1 MPVRLPALGLGVLQ
15 LQLGLDAHRTL
26 PSSVH
31 VYLHG
36 RQLSVGRQEAFP
48 LRVIDTGASD
58 FALSNRYM
66 QVRFSGLTGLLKV
79 KHQGPGP
86 GRARR
91 RWGGAKLP
99 RTGGGH
105 GAGRPGSGG
114 GGGGQHGEAGLAPRG
129 TSSVPS
135 QGAGLTCRCGAR
147 GQGCVFW
154 QSIRR
159 VDDEQEQR
167 VDVEFL
173 IYGTRASKDKSGAY
187 LFLPDGE
194 AQVP

>member
-1 MPVRLPALGLGVLQ
+1 M
-15 LQLGLDAHRTL
+15 
-26 PSSVH
+26 
-31 VYLHG
+31 
-36 RQLSVGRQEAFP
+36 
-48 LRVIDTGASD
+48 
-58 FALSNRYM
+58 
-66 QVRFSGLTGLLKV
+66 
-79 KHQGPGP
+79 
-86 GRARR
+86 
-91 RWGGAKLP
+91 
-99 RTGGGH
+99 
-105 GAGRPGSGG
+105 
-114 GGGGQHGEAGLAPRG
+114 
-129 TSSVPS
+129 PS